1 MTTNISRE
9 TGRLS
14 LLLRSPAKFEPYALP
29 SPPLSLFSILDED
42 FIQVSYS
49 DLLSASWQRDD
60 AAWQYVKIIT
70 SARLFTEEKNKKK
83 KRREGKERNGI
94 SIYFFFFPLIPIR
107 ANIYF
112 SSPFRNSCVFHHPI
126 LRGKRFDAEQSTQ
139 RAKLSSAPASLE

>member
-83 KRREGKERNGI
+83 GRERKERKFLSTFSSSLLSRYARIFISPPRFETAAFSTTLFSEANVSMPNSQRREQSCQARRH
-94 SIYFFFFPLIPIR
+94 PL
-107 ANIYF
+107 N
-112 SSPFRNSCVFHHPI
+112 N
-126 LRGKRFDAEQSTQ
+126 
-139 RAKLSSAPASLE
+139 

>member
-83 KRREGKERNGI
+83 KKERRKGKKRNFYLLFLLPSYPDTREYLFLLPVSKQLRFPPPYSPRQTFRCRTVNAESKVVKRAGI
-94 SIYFFFFPLIPIR
+94 P
-107 ANIYF
+107 
-112 SSPFRNSCVFHHPI
+112 
-126 LRGKRFDAEQSTQ
+126 
-139 RAKLSSAPASLE
+139 

>member
-60 AAWQYVKIIT
+60 AAWQYIKIIT

-83 KRREGKERNGI
+83 GEKERKENFYLLFLLPSYPDTREYLFLLPVSKQLRFPPPYSPRQTFRCRTVNAESKVVKRAGI
-94 SIYFFFFPLIPIR
+94 P
-107 ANIYF
+107 
-112 SSPFRNSCVFHHPI
+112 
-126 LRGKRFDAEQSTQ
+126 
-139 RAKLSSAPASLE
+139 